1 MSLFTL
7 CSSIVSSLNNSTPE
21 NWGNII
27 IPTDLQAVLVLD
39 PDVLYQTRDRR
50 LFVMPVQHMPMD
62 FSGRN
67 STRSQ
72 FLMNYVFSIGL
83 LLPLDSFQNED
94 VSEAGDISAALELWE
109 RIDMFVIRNI
119 PEPYTLK
126 EVVPEPPV
134 EVEMN
139 QKNFLVL
146 TEFTVEAEKCI

>member
-1 MSLFTL
+1 
-7 CSSIVSSLNNSTPE
+7 
-21 NWGNII
+21 
-27 IPTDLQAVLVLD
+27 
-39 PDVLYQTRDRR
+39 
-50 LFVMPVQHMPMD
+50 
-62 FSGRN
+62 
-67 STRSQ
+67 
-72 FLMNYVFSIGL
+72 MNYVFSIGL